1 MSVKKVLVSER
12 VTSEL
17 GEEGLRELLASL
29 WAVDCQTCGKF
40 LGEEPPALCVDDSI
54 VFATASL
61 HHPGCRASQW
71 NDSGVITHS
80 GIDAITWNAAAGIMV
95 LDRAGKPDPTPMM
108 LINPGLES
116 VVLERRQ
123 QGGWGV
129 RPMRAFGAAGL
140 APSGAGRKIPGP
152 VDGAVATTTDASLAV
167 SFQVPGLGTYEA
179 PADPMVVGGA
189 RACGGF
195 LVGVTHALNPLQY
208 EDGEFRAAMTAGKV
222 LIGWAGAHGAVPAAP
237 RTSRVLDA
245 TLVLHWNN
253 HHISVGRLLG
263 QAPKV
268 LSSKK
273 ARAWAGRFIGTERG
287 PLVEWMSSSSDRP
300 QDGWFTVNA
309 LSMEQYVLRRYSDGW
324 KLVQAYEQVI
334 GKGVETGNEARAWA
348 ADVMQHRAGVTGLSW
363 EPGPSTP
370 GSSTLYARA

>member
-1 MSVKKVLVSER
+1 M
-12 VTSEL
+12 
-17 GEEGLRELLASL
+17 
-29 WAVDCQTCGKF
+29 C
-40 LGEEPPALCVDDSI
+40 
-54 VFATASL
+54 
-61 HHPGCRASQW
+61 
-71 NDSGVITHS
+71 
-80 GIDAITWNAAAGIMV
+80 
-95 LDRAGKPDPTPMM
+95 
-108 LINPGLES
+108 
-116 VVLERRQ
+116 
-123 QGGWGV
+123 
-129 RPMRAFGAAGL
+129 AFGAAGL

-152 VDGAVATTTDASLAV
+152 VDGAVATITDFSLAV

-253 HHISVGRLLG
+253 HHISVGKLLG

-268 LSSKK
+268 LSSKM

-287 PLVEWMSSSSDRP
+287 PLIEWMSSSSDRP

-334 GKGVETGNEARAWA
+334 GKGVRPDYDDAELDELLATATDGMLAKLEAGFDRQAGLADIYARLERATRPQPA
-348 ADVMQHRAGVTGLSW
+348 PPAPVTRRR
-363 EPGPSTP
+363 EPGPLA
-370 GSSTLYARA
+370 GNQRLQEVCDRIDTLDACLDALIRAAQSAPLAGGAFVEAAPRY